1 MSVKDMAV
9 TGNDLSEAGIPK
21 SKVMGD
27 ILNDLLEMV
36 IDYPSLND
44 KETLINQA
52 NLLYKNKFNT

>member
-1 MSVKDMAV
+1 MSVRDLAV
-9 TGNDLSEAGIPK
+9 NGEDLSAAGIPK

-27 ILNDLLEMV
+27 ILEELLEMV

-52 NLLYKNKFNT
+52 VLLYKNK